1 MFLDEDTRGRL
12 MQQLAAVYEQANR
25 LSFGVLDI
33 LRYAI
38 RRYSRVRA
46 GEGAASI
53 AFFTIFSLF
62 PLLLVLVAIGSFIL
76 ESEEAQKQVLDL
88 FRLTVP
94 VSPELVLSN
103 MERVLAERGTVGIIG
118 LIGLAWS
125 ASGVLTTLVRNIDR
139 AWPIAK
145 PRNFLQNRLV
155 ALGMIAALIALL
167 GISSITN
174 TILTILQGFEVPFF
188 ADDPFWRI
196 VTGVLPFLF
205 AFLVFLGIYR
215 WVPNTFVPW
224 KSAFWAALVAAIAFE
239 ITSSIFSW
247 YVQSGWA
254 QYSLIYGSLGTI
266 VALMFWIFLNCLIV
280 LFCAHLSA
288 AIKYHNEPDGENP

>member
-1 MFLDEDTRGRL
+1 MR
-12 MQQLAAVYEQANR
+12 QLTAVYEQANR
-25 LSFGVLDI
+25 LSFGVPDI

-38 RRYSRVRA
+38 RRYNRVRA

-76 ESEEAQKQVLDL
+76 ESEEVQKQVLDL
-88 FRLTVP
+88 VRLTVP
-94 VSPELVLSN
+94 ISPELVLN
-103 MERVLAERGTVGIIG
+103 NIERVLAERGTVGIIG

-145 PRNFLQNRLV
+145 PRNFVQNRLV
-155 ALGMIAALIALL
+155 ALGMIAALIAML
-167 GISSITN
+167 GISSLTN
-174 TILTILQGFEVPFF
+174 TILTILQGFEVPLF

-205 AFLVFLGIYR
+205 AFLIFLGIFR

-224 KSAFWAALVAAIAFE
+224 KSAFWAALIAAIAFE

-254 QYSLIYGSLGTI
+254 QYNLIYGSLGTI
-266 VALMFWIFLNCLIV
+266 VALMFWIYLNCLIV

-288 AIKYHNEPDGENP
+288 AIKHHKEPDVDDI